1 MNKLFHAIIA
11 VLSTISVTII
21 STTINMANA
30 DSPIFSSVVPS
41 PIQSRPV
48 QPPHRQDQY
57 GLKMAAATSSD
68 KMGQTDLRFPLSSLV
83 PPQSYLQRPSEQ
95 PLFPNALNNPND
107 KLDNNHLP
115 SVLSQLPF

>member
-1 MNKLFHAIIA
+1 
-11 VLSTISVTII
+11 
-21 STTINMANA
+21 MANA